1 MILQIVNL
9 LCYCL
14 CIFSSNF
21 KDFEINTTR
30 AITVFK
36 TFIMVLSSVLVY
48 ARKLL
53 GIPSNPIKNTEEV
66 DIQ

>member
-1 MILQIVNL
+1 MDDFANYKFALLLSMYFLFKILKLI
-9 LCYCL
+9 
-14 CIFSSNF
+14 
-21 KDFEINTTR
+21 R
-30 AITVFK
+30 ALTVFK

>member
-1 MILQIVNL
+1 MDDFANCKLALLLSVYFLFKILKLI
-9 LCYCL
+9 
-14 CIFSSNF
+14 
-21 KDFEINTTR
+21 R
-30 AITVFK
+30 ALTVFK

>member
-1 MILQIVNL
+1 MDDFANCKFALLLSMYFLFKILKLI
-9 LCYCL
+9 
-14 CIFSSNF
+14 
-21 KDFEINTTR
+21 R
-30 AITVFK
+30 ALTVFK

>member
-1 MILQIVNL
+1 MDDFANCKLALLLSVYFFFKILKLI
-9 LCYCL
+9 
-14 CIFSSNF
+14 
-21 KDFEINTTR
+21 R
-30 AITVFK
+30 ALTVFK

-53 GIPSNPIKNTEEV
+53 RILSNPIKNTEEV